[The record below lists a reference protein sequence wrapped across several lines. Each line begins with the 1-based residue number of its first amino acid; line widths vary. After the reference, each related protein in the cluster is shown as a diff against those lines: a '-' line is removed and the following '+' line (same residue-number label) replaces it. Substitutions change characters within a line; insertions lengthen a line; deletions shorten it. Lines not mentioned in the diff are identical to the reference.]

1 MQTRRE
7 KISPSLVF
15 PFDLKTLQSSLRFF
29 VGEHSI
35 GKVVVVDRGQPL
47 LLSPTFIGAGGE
59 CGSLC
64 KLPITTFPK
73 LAKLVKQLPNKAS
86 LNRDQAHPVNI
97 LKLAKCICPNC

>member
-73 LAKLVKQLPNKAS
+73 LAKLVKQLANKAS